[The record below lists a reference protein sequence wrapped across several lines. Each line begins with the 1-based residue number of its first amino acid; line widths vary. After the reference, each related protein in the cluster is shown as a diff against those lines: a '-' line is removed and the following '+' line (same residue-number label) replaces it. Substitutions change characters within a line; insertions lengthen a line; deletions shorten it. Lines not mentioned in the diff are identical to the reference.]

1 MKKKMYEDCT
11 LTQCTGVV
19 FIIQCSSMTIT
30 ITKTGGCFVLF
41 SIVIVIVIV

>member
-30 ITKTGGCFVLF
+30 ITKTGCFVLF